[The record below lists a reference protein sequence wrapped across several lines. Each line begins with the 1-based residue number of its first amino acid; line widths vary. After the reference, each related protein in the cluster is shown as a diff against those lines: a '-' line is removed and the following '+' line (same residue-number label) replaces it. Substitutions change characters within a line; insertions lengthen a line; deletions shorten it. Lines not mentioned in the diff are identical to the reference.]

1 MWTHLLC
8 VILVVIC
15 SKSESIDNEFDYD
28 VTTPVIYDESD
39 YVDFNLDKSPPSLPD
54 PGNPEEK
61 FRMIKSMRNTTR
73 DAGGSLKLRCEAAG
87 NPRATSWQ
95 WFKNDAPVIVEK
107 GRVRIK
113 SSLEDSPQWS
123 MLKINVLETL
133 GKSYFSSK
141 SPLITLN
148 TVPTIVSLTKIKNY
162 EHIMKKLKG
171 SEREHAKLTRANA
184 FMNLLFKILKM
195 RFGL

>member
-8 VILVVIC
+8 VILIVIS
-15 SKSESIDNEFDYD
+15 SKSEIIVNKQDFDYD

-39 YVDFNLDKSPPSLPD
+39 YVDLNIDKSSPSLLD
-54 PGNPEEK
+54 QTDREQK
-61 FRMIKSMRNTTR
+61 FQMIKSMRNTTR

-87 NPRATSWQ
+87 SPRATSWQ

-133 GKSYFSSK
+133 GNHINLLLFLKSYFSY
-141 SPLITLN
+141 I
-148 TVPTIVSLTKIKNY
+148 
-162 EHIMKKLKG
+162 
-171 SEREHAKLTRANA
+171 
-184 FMNLLFKILKM
+184 
-195 RFGL
+195 

>member
-54 PGNPEEK
+54 PGNPGEK
-61 FRMIKSMRNTTR
+61 FRMVKSMRNTTR

-87 NPRATSWQ
+87 SPRATAWQ

-133 GKSYFSSK
+133 GKSYLFS
-141 SPLITLN
+141 LY
-148 TVPTIVSLTKIKNY
+148 TVPIIVFSTKIKNKKQ
-162 EHIMKKLKG
+162 IMKLKG
-171 SEREHAKLTRANA
+171 STWEHARLTSARCAHKYSIFNCVLV
-184 FMNLLFKILKM
+184 FI
-195 RFGL
+195 